1 MKMITAVLR
10 PYKVDELRTAVAH
23 LGVQGMTVT
32 EVLGFGKQLGHAES
46 YRGAQY
52 QVDSIP
58 KARVDIAVDD
68 SAVESVTEAI
78 ANVARTGKTGDGKI
92 FVANLEQTIRIRT
105 SETGP
110 AAT

>member
-1 MKMITAVLR
+1 MKMITAIVR
-10 PYKVDELRTAVAH
+10 PYKLDDLRTAVAH

-32 EVLGFGKQLGHAES
+32 EVLGYGRQHGHAES
-46 YRGAQY
+46 YRGAEY
-52 QVDSIP
+52 RVDFIP
-58 KARVDIAVDD
+58 KARIDIAVDD

-78 ANVARTGKTGDGKI
+78 ANIARTGKTGDGKI
-92 FVANLEQTIRIRT
+92 FVSNLGQAIRIRT